1 MKFGIWLAL
10 FVAIIVSVLGLTLF
24 CRGVVDYYSS
34 FAGESIDNQNT
45 YILARVVG
53 ILLLFIDALIFTLFI
68 LRRSTVILAKTLIT
82 QFDIITQRQWLIFVF
97 VLALLLRITWIL
109 IISNESYS
117 DWRWYSDNARNLIL
131 HGQYGYPEPT
141 AYRAPGYTIFLA
153 GIYKIFG
160 FKEVAGQIA
169 NGLFNSIN
177 CILLYFIGK
186 KVSRLVG
193 KISSIML
200 ALYPTHILISSYL
213 CSDVLYT
220 TVLLIVVL
228 YFSGFIKS
236 DFLSTDKIVAGL
248 ILALGS
254 LYIRPLFLL
263 FFVPFIYFLRRQ
275 GRVPYRKIGKYL
287 LIYAGLFCLII
298 APWWIRNYVV
308 FDRFIPYTT
317 ELDHAILTQAV
328 YTDGMLIA
336 YELGEQGQSEL
347 ESHAE
352 MRKMG
357 IEYMIRNPWTYI
369 KRKIIQAGPFIYP
382 DQDYIVSYQF
392 NPPNRFSQCR
402 YKNII
407 KNFTEYIAVTGYSIM
422 LILFLMGIYFY
433 RKERPAL
440 AFSLIMIIYISLF
453 TMVGVYGHPRMRFPI
468 EPLMMLFA
476 SLPLVKFIECLKG
489 GDVRNRLAMG
499 QS

>member
-1 MKFGIWLAL
+1 MKLGIWLAI

-24 CRGVVDYYSS
+24 HPGIADYYASLS
-34 FAGESIDNQNT
+34 GDGIGNPNT
-45 YILARVVG
+45 YILARVIG
-53 ILLLFIDALIFTLFI
+53 LLLLFSGALFI
-68 LRRSTVILAKTLIT
+68 TLIIFRRRAILLT
-82 QFDIITQRQWLIFVF
+82 KSAIDLIENISQGYWLIFVF
-97 VLALLLRITWIL
+97 VLALLLRLTWIL

-117 DWRWYSDNARNLIL
+117 DWKWYSDNARNLIL

-160 FKEVAGQIA
+160 FKEVAGQVA
-169 NGLFNSIN
+169 NGLLNSLN

-236 DFLSTDKIVAGL
+236 DFLSTGKIVAGL
-248 ILALGS
+248 FLALGS
-254 LYIRPLFLL
+254 LYIRPLLLL
-263 FFVPFIYFLRRQ
+263 FFLPLIYFLRRQ
-275 GRVPYRKIGKYL
+275 GEVPYRKIGKYL

-317 ELDHAILTQAV
+317 ELDHAILTQAIYV
-328 YTDGMLIA
+328 DGMMVA
-336 YELGEQGQSEL
+336 YELDEQGLTEL

-357 IEYMIRNPWTYI
+357 IEYMIRNPWTFI
-369 KRKIIQAGPFIYP
+369 KRKIIQAGPFVYP

-407 KNFTEYIAVTGYSIM
+407 KNFTEYIAMAGYCVM
-422 LILFLMGIYFY
+422 LILFFLGIYIY
-433 RKERPAL
+433 RRERPAA
-440 AFSLIMIIYISLF
+440 AFSLIMIIYITLF
-453 TMVGVYGHPRMRFPI
+453 TVVGVYGHPRMRFPI
-468 EPLMMLFA
+468 EPLMILFA
-476 SLPLVKFIECLKG
+476 ALPVGRVCESLRDNF
-489 GDVRNRLAMG
+489 VRDEGTPN
-499 QS
+499 SI